1 MRIHL
6 LGIVCLVVILV
17 GCTNESN
24 GVQTEDIEELKK
36 QIEQIS
42 MENESLLKTID
53 EQKAALEL
61 VVTETSV
68 ETPVYS
74 NDDYAMILAKD
85 IEQYPQTLYKKTTL
99 DIDGDGEEEEI
110 ELHVNAGKTESG
122 LFAWDDGQNWLL
134 VVKDGEK
141 TYPLFDEFVQLG
153 SIDFSTARFDKK
165 PGIVML
171 MRSHSDRI
179 VQKFTYD
186 ENEDGY
192 QKVTFYKKENTN
204 DIDNQPASYAFFKD
218 AFNLLDTAFTTKTET
233 VLEAG
238 EETLQDS
245 QERMA
250 IIYPILDDVYNAQ
263 RLLEMVAELNRE
275 LNVSLDGAVDLLHQ
289 MVNKTPTDE
298 HMKQLRSIHA
308 VFTSV
313 GTGDLLIEEENQ
325 IHPAL
330 KEKLRSIDFHQ

>member
-1 MRIHL
+1 MSA
-6 LGIVCLVVILV
+6 VQ
-17 GCTNESN
+17 NQSN
-24 GVQTEDIEELKK
+24 GDQTKDIEELKK

-42 MENESLLKTID
+42 LENESLLKTIE

-61 VVTETSV
+61 VVTESSN
-68 ETPVYS
+68 ETPINS

-85 IEQYPQTLYKKTTL
+85 IEKYPQTLYKKTTL

-110 ELHVNAGKTESG
+110 ELHVNAGKTENG

-141 TYPLFDEFVQLG
+141 TYPLFDDYVQLG
-153 SIDFSTARFDKK
+153 SIDFSTARFDRK

-204 DIDNQPASYAFFKD
+204 DQDNQPASYAFFKD
-218 AFNLLDTAFTTKTET
+218 AFNLLDTAFTTKTVP
-233 VLEAG
+233 VLEAS

-250 IIYPILDDVYNAQ
+250 IIYPILDDIYNAQ

-275 LNVSLDGAVDLLHQ
+275 LNVSLDGAIDLLHQ
-289 MVNKTPTDE
+289 MVNKPPTDE
-298 HMKQLRSIHA
+298 QMKQLQSIHD
-308 VFTSV
+308 VFKDV
-313 GTGDLLIEEENQ
+313 GTGDLIIEEENQ
-325 IHPAL
+325 IHPEL